1 MDRREIVT
9 KSNHNGCEASHI
21 EAVILDYGEVL
32 SLPPV
37 PAQIASMAEIAN
49 LEPDVFHALYRTSRG
64 PYDRGD
70 VAAADYWLN
79 FAEVARVRLGS
90 RQIEKLRSLDVEM
103 WSTVNPQMTGWLEC
117 LLQAGLKTGLLSNMI
132 GDMAVHVRQ
141 ESHWLNKFTCQVLSC
156 EVGLIKPDAAI
167 YEHCLARLQV
177 KPSEALFVDD
187 QEINVQSAR
196 ALGITSIR
204 FQSAEQLHQE
214 LAALGFP
221 VLLPGSDRNASDLS
235 IHSHK

>member
-9 KSNHNGCEASHI
+9 KSNHNGCEGSHI
-21 EAVILDYGEVL
+21 AAVILDYGEVL
-32 SLPPV
+32 SLPPI
-37 PAQIASMAEIAN
+37 PAQIASMAAIAN
-49 LEPDVFHALYRTSRG
+49 LEPDVFSALYRTSRG

-70 VAAADYWLN
+70 LAAADCWAS
-79 FAEVARVRLGS
+79 FAEVARVRLDP
-90 RQIEKLRSLDVEM
+90 RQIEKLRRLDVEM
-103 WSTVNPQMTGWLEC
+103 WSAVNPQMICWLEC
-117 LLQAGLKTGLLSNMI
+117 LLQAGLKTALLSNMI
-132 GDMAVHVRQ
+132 RDMAVYARQ
-141 ESHWLNKFTCQVLSC
+141 KSHWLAKFTCQVLSC
-156 EVGLIKPDAAI
+156 ELGLIKPDLAI
-167 YEHCLARLQV
+167 YELCLARLQV

-187 QEINVQSAR
+187 QEINVQAAR

-221 VLLPGSDRNASDLS
+221 VLLPGSDRSASDLS